1 MTRNYDSAL
10 EARLFPWTIVRQ
22 LPNLQQITVGRFRNR
37 SDAEGHLQVLKQLI
51 PQSQF
56 AIVFDLSMR
65 Q

>member
-1 MTRNYDSAL
+1 MTRNYNSAL

-37 SDAEGHLQVLKQLI
+37 SDAEGHLRVLKQLM

>member
-56 AIVFDLSMR
+56 AIVFDLYMR